1 MKGASERL
9 GGVGWIGGSRIHSG
23 LPCPSPTGWLCP
35 SSWWCPCIYSC
46 ELSLARA
53 GLCIKRVV
61 ATTQLR
67 PQVAAIQWLPDG
79 LLKRLA
85 WPVPPSLQEQAAMAP
100 AGASRRPS
108 LASQALMLTANS
120 AAALSPKWE
129 YWFCVRGLLQV
140 CPWGLEDLKNRC
152 HLPECWHARGC
163 ESFFIF
169 PFSLPSGQCYSEH
182 LAFCFWLIVKQTDI
196 TESALDTTV
205 LRQC

>member
-1 MKGASERL
+1 MKGTSERL

-23 LPCPSPTGWLCP
+23 LPYPSPTGWLCP

-108 LASQALMLTANS
+108 LASQALIADCKFSRCFEPKTGILVLCPRLVTSLSVRFRGPREQMPSAWMLT
-120 AAALSPKWE
+120 
-129 YWFCVRGLLQV
+129 
-140 CPWGLEDLKNRC
+140 CPWVWILF
-152 HLPECWHARGC
+152 HF
-163 ESFFIF
+163 S
-169 PFSLPSGQCYSEH
+169 FSLPFGQCYSEH